1 MGFNSLGPGPQ
12 QCHKG
17 RFTGSA
23 LDDPT
28 ATAVL
33 AAEQEVIRQ
42 LQHPSEPVHHDH
54 LELGASRARNPR
66 RIICGKLIER
76 LLDN

>member
-1 MGFNSLGPGPQ
+1 MGFNSLGPGRQ

-17 RFTGSA
+17 GFTGSA
-23 LDDPT
+23 LDDST
-28 ATAVL
+28 AAAVL